1 MLPPRHGKA
10 GIAGIWDAVLPST
23 GSAIRSTKSQHSV
36 YGYSHCERLALAAA
50 RHHAAATLRVNTQ
63 RQLRRSDAAALSR
76 SKPI

>member
-10 GIAGIWDAVLPST
+10 GIAGIWDAVLPLT

-36 YGYSHCERLALAAA
+36 YGYSHCERWALAAA
-50 RHHAAATLRVNTQ
+50 RHHAAATL